1 MPART
6 SARSATPPRAR
17 AAAGDGATGA
27 PAAGT
32 DPLAGFGALTREWFT
47 GAFTEPTAAQA
58 GAWASIAGGD
68 NTLVIAP
75 TGSGKTLAAFLWALD
90 RLASSPVPAD
100 PKQRC
105 RVLYISPLKALAVDI
120 ERNLRA
126 PLAGIRQ
133 VAQRRGLPEPD
144 IRVAVRTGDT
154 GADERR
160 RLSSKPPDILITTP
174 ESLFL
179 ILTSKAR
186 DSLRGVDTVIVDEV
200 HALAGNKRGA
210 HLAISLERLDAL
222 RSVAVPG
229 EPGQDDPAAGP
240 AQRIGLSATV
250 RPPEEVATFL
260 GGARPVTIAAPAYV
274 KQMELR
280 IVVPVEDMT
289 DPDPPPASLRPAAAA
304 PGDGAAAGE
313 PDLRDAA
320 QGQRSIWP
328 HVEEKVLD
336 LIEAHRSTIVFANSR
351 RLAERLCGRLN
362 EIAAERAQA
371 RDEAAAGLAEPPA
384 VWGDG
389 EAGGAPSAGP
399 PAQIMAQSGASAGAP
414 AEVARAHHGSVSRQ
428 ERAQIEEALKAGRLP
443 AVVATSSLELGIDMG
458 AVDLV
463 IQVESAPSVA
473 SGLQRTGRAGHKVGD
488 VSRSVIFPKYPGDL
502 VEATVVVQRMRD
514 GEIEELRVPRNPLD
528 VLAQQ
533 IVAMVAMDD
542 WQVGD
547 VEQLVRRAAPFSGLT
562 RGVLDAVLDMLAGRY
577 PSEEFAELRPRLIW
591 DRTTGTLRGRPGAQR
606 LAVTSGGT
614 IPDRG
619 LFGVFLAGPQRQGRN
634 SHRVG
639 ELDEE
644 MVYESR
650 VGDVF
655 VLGASSW
662 RIEDITADQVL
673 VSPAPGQPGRLPFWH
688 GDTMG
693 RPAELGRAVGAFC
706 REIAAAGRDQATT
719 RLRNAGLDDLAAQ
732 NLIRY
737 LDGQREATGYLPDD
751 RTLVMERFRD
761 ELGDWRL
768 VLHSPY
774 GARVHAPWAL
784 AIAARLRDRYE
795 GMDVQALHTDDGIV
809 LRVPD
814 TDEPPPAGIAEL
826 AAEEVEP
833 IVTAELGGSA
843 LFASRFRECAARA
856 LLLPRRRPGHRSPL
870 WQQRQRSAQ
879 LLAVASKYGTFPVV
893 LETVREC
900 LQDTFDVPALA
911 GLMRDLASR
920 KVRLVE
926 VETPAPSPFARS
938 LLFSYVGAFMYEGDS
953 PLAERR
959 AQALA
964 LDSSLLAELLG
975 QADLR
980 ELLDPAVVGQV
991 EAELQRLTAER
1002 ACRSVEA
1009 VADLLRVIG
1018 PLSQAEVAQRC
1029 AEPGMAAGWLAE
1041 LDASRRAIEVRVGG
1055 EARWA
1060 AIEDAGRLRDALG
1073 VPLPPGVPV
1082 AFTEPVPDPLGDLV
1096 ARYARC
1102 HGPFTAQ
1109 SAAGRYGLGVAVIT
1123 GTLHRLAAEHRVVE
1137 GEFVPG
1143 GRGTEWCDA
1152 EVLRMLRRRCL
1163 AKLRKEVEPAPPEA
1177 LAAFLPA
1184 WQNAGQPA
1192 EGPRRGAAGRAARG
1206 WRPASADAVFDA
1218 VDQLAGAAL
1227 PASALETL
1235 VLPGRVPGYQPAVLD
1250 ELTAAGEIVWS
1261 GAGGLPGGDGWV
1273 VLAPAQAVPLLLPPP
1288 AEITMTPVHDAILTV
1303 LEGGGG
1309 LFFRMLA
1316 DRVAGMLSGHD
1327 WRGLSDMAVA
1337 AAIWDLVWAGRLTND
1352 TLAPLRT
1359 VLGTGRPVFDGV
1371 PPGRQAVPAAPGPLA
1386 GTGSG
1391 VNGGANGAAGLGA
1404 GGLDPRGPGGA
1415 GAVPG
1420 SMRMAGRSGRIGARR
1435 RGYGRPVVPTRTGPP
1450 TVTGRWSLLPDRDPD
1465 PTRRSHAIAQALL
1478 DRHGIVTRGSV
1489 VAERVPGGFGALY
1502 PVLRAM
1508 EEAGQCRRGYFVEGL
1523 GAAQFALPGAVDRM
1537 RAVASAQEAAAAGQ
1551 PADSGHPRWPGQPP
1565 PAGALRAGG
1574 TSRPEDAARPEAPAW
1589 PEGVSWPE
1597 GAVWADEDAGTGG
1610 PAAESATAGDTAAVG
1625 RGGNAPAS
1633 GSATA
1638 GGPLARDGEGRRIAG
1653 GPAAVGR
1660 GGDGAESGS
1669 ATAGAPTAGG
1679 SGSPGAA
1686 RAAVGSGLPGGTATA
1701 QTGPPI
1707 TVLAAADPANAFG
1720 AALPWPPRPGEVPGA
1735 HRPGRKAGALV
1746 VLSDGKLVLY
1756 VERGGKTLLS
1766 WTSDPEVLVPA
1777 AMGLAEAV
1785 RGGALG
1791 RLTVE
1796 RADGTGVYDTPLAQ
1810 ALADAGFR
1818 PTPRG
1823 LRLRG

>member
-1 MPART
+1 
-6 SARSATPPRAR
+6 
-17 AAAGDGATGA
+17 
-27 PAAGT
+27 
-32 DPLAGFGALTREWFT
+32 
-47 GAFTEPTAAQA
+47 
-58 GAWASIAGGD
+58 
-68 NTLVIAP
+68 
-75 TGSGKTLAAFLWALD
+75 
-90 RLASSPVPAD
+90 
-100 PKQRC
+100 
-105 RVLYISPLKALAVDI
+105 
-120 ERNLRA
+120 
-126 PLAGIRQ
+126 
-133 VAQRRGLPEPD
+133 
-144 IRVAVRTGDT
+144 
-154 GADERR
+154 
-160 RLSSKPPDILITTP
+160 
-174 ESLFL
+174 
-179 ILTSKAR
+179 
-186 DSLRGVDTVIVDEV
+186 
-200 HALAGNKRGA
+200 
-210 HLAISLERLDAL
+210 
-222 RSVAVPG
+222 
-229 EPGQDDPAAGP
+229 
-240 AQRIGLSATV
+240 
-250 RPPEEVATFL
+250 
-260 GGARPVTIAAPAYV
+260 
-274 KQMELR
+274 
-280 IVVPVEDMT
+280 
-289 DPDPPPASLRPAAAA
+289 
-304 PGDGAAAGE
+304 
-313 PDLRDAA
+313 
-320 QGQRSIWP
+320 
-328 HVEEKVLD
+328 
-336 LIEAHRSTIVFANSR
+336 
-351 RLAERLCGRLN
+351 
-362 EIAAERAQA
+362 
-371 RDEAAAGLAEPPA
+371 
-384 VWGDG
+384 
-389 EAGGAPSAGP
+389 
-399 PAQIMAQSGASAGAP
+399 MAQSGASAGAP

-473 SGLQRTGRAGHKVGD
+473 SGLQRTGRAGHRVGD

-502 VEATVVVQRMRD
+502 VEATVVTQRMRS

-542 WQVGD
+542 WQVDD
-547 VEQLVRRAAPFSGLT
+547 VARLVRRAAPFSGLT
-562 RGVLDAVLDMLAGRY
+562 GSVLDAVLDMLAGRY
-577 PSEEFAELRPRLIW
+577 PSEEFAELRPRLVW

-619 LFGVFLAGPQRQGRN
+619 LFGVFLAGPQRQGKN

-693 RPAELGRAVGAFC
+693 RPAELGKAVGAFC
-706 REIAAAGRDQATT
+706 REIAAAGRDEAAT

-826 AAEEVEP
+826 AADEVEP

-911 GLMRDLASR
+911 SLMRDLASR

-926 VETPAPSPFARS
+926 VETPAPSPFAKS

-953 PLAERR
+953 PLAERK

-964 LDSSLLAELLG
+964 LDSALLADLLG

-991 EAELQRLTAER
+991 EAELQRRTAER
-1002 ACRSVEA
+1002 ACRGLEA

-1018 PLSQAEVAQRC
+1018 PLSAEEVAQRC
-1029 AEPGMAAGWLAE
+1029 AEPGLAAGWLAE
-1041 LDASRRAIEVRVGG
+1041 LDASRRAIEVRTGG

-1096 ARYARC
+1096 ARYARS

-1109 SAAGRYGLGVAVIT
+1109 AAAGRYGLGVAVVT

-1192 EGPRRGAAGRAARG
+1192 EGRRRGAAGRTTRG
-1206 WRPASADAVFDA
+1206 WHPASADAVFDA

-1227 PASALETL
+1227 AASALETL

-1288 AEITMTPVHDAILTV
+1288 AEITMTPVHDAV
-1303 LEGGGG
+1303 LAVLAGGGG
-1309 LFFRMLA
+1309 LFFRMIA
-1316 DRVAGMLSGHD
+1316 DRVAAMLRDHD
-1327 WRGLSDMAVA
+1327 WRGLSDTAVA

-1359 VLGTGRPVFDGV
+1359 VLSSGRPVFDGL
-1371 PPGRQAVPAAPGPLA
+1371 PPGRQAVPAPPGPAA
-1386 GTGSG
+1386 GTLSG
-1391 VNGGANGAAGLGA
+1391 VNGGAGGPGHAA
-1404 GGLDPRGPGGA
+1404 GGLAGPGPGA
-1415 GAVPG
+1415 L
-1420 SMRMAGRSGRIGARR
+1420 RMAGRGRMGARR

-1465 PTRRSHAIAQALL
+1465 PTRRLHSIAQALL
-1478 DRHGIVTRGSV
+1478 DRHGIVTRGTV
-1489 VAERVPGGFGALY
+1489 VAERITGGFGGLY

-1537 RAVASAQEAAAAGQ
+1537 RAIAAAQEAAAAGP
-1551 PADSGHPRWPGQPP
+1551 PAESAPPRWPGQPP
-1565 PAGALRAGG
+1565 QAVPPGG
-1574 TSRPEDAARPEAPAW
+1574 SAW
-1589 PEGVSWPE
+1589 PEGVAFPE
-1597 GAVWADEDAGTGG
+1597 GSVWAEADARADAGAADAGHGAGAGG
-1610 PAAESATAGDTAAVG
+1610 GGTAGDTG
-1625 RGGNAPAS
+1625 
-1633 GSATA
+1633 AT
-1638 GGPLARDGEGRRIAG
+1638 
-1653 GPAAVGR
+1653 
-1660 GGDGAESGS
+1660 
-1669 ATAGAPTAGG
+1669 G
-1679 SGSPGAA
+1679 SG
-1686 RAAVGSGLPGGTATA
+1686 
-1701 QTGPPI
+1701 PPV

-1746 VLSDGKLVLY
+1746 VLSGGKLVLY

-1766 WTSDPEVLVPA
+1766 WTSDPGMLVPA
-1777 AMGLAEAV
+1777 AAGLAEAV